1 MKPEGEYQKVI
12 VFMLFDIPCSKA
24 NMVTESGPFEDVS
37 PIENGDFNCRVS
49 SPEAI
54 LFRFCPSV
62 AQNRVICRWLVALH
76 LITLA
81 AIYRCFV

>member
-1 MKPEGEYQKVI
+1 
-12 VFMLFDIPCSKA
+12 MLFDMPCSKA
-24 NMVTESGPFEDVS
+24 NMATESGPFEDVS

-62 AQNRVICRWLVALH
+62 AQNRVICRWLVARH